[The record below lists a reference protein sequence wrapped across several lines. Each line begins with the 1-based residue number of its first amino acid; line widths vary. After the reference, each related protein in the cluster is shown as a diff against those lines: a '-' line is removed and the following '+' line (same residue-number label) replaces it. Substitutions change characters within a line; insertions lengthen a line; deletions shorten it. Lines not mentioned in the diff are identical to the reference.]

1 MGMNVM
7 GLGRRMADEH
17 RMRARSAKK
26 TNIGSNPTPRALGR
40 SYSTH
45 GAICSCS
52 ACGNPRRHFGEI
64 TLAEK
69 REFQIKKD
77 EE

>member
-1 MGMNVM
+1 M
-7 GLGRRMADEH
+7 GLARRMADER
-17 RMRARSAKK
+17 RMRARSSRRAVG
-26 TNIGSNPTPRALGR
+26 GSTPTPRALGR

-45 GAICSCS
+45 GAICSCP
-52 ACGNPRRHFGEI
+52 ACGNPRRHFGES

-69 REFQIKKD
+69 RELQFSKD